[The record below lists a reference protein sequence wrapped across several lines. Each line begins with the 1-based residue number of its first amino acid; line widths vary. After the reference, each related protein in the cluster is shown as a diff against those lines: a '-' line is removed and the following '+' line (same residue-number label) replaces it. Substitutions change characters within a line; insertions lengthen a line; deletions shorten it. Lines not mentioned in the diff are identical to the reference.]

1 MMMMNDAD
9 HKALTMAMQRAR
21 LQGRDQQ
28 LEAMLQHE
36 PWEQVA
42 RFAASC
48 CQIVT
53 LQLKPWESPPCAI
66 NDPEHPSV
74 NERAAAKLLRK
85 MLRHGVSRWHPDP
98 CAAIAAVEVRR

>member
-9 HKALTMAMQRAR
+9 HKALTLAMQRAR

-48 CQIVT
+48 CQTVA
-53 LQLKPWESPPCAI
+53 LQLKPWEPPPCYI
-66 NDPEHPSV
+66 NDPEHPRV
-74 NERAAAKLLRK
+74 NERVAAKLLRK
-85 MLRHGVSRWHPDP
+85 MLSHGVSRWHPDP